1 MSSKNRA
8 KKYRY
13 VKKMRENML
22 QTVDGN
28 FQNPLL
34 SDSSNK
40 SWILIKSKDRI
51 LCAVFNCYSICL
63 QVLLEGDFLQLPIK
77 K

>member
-13 VKKMRENML
+13 VTKMRENML
-22 QTVDGN
+22 QTVDGH

-34 SDSSNK
+34 SDSSMSYHNNF
-40 SWILIKSKDRI
+40 IELM
-51 LCAVFNCYSICL
+51 CGF
-63 QVLLEGDFLQLPIK
+63 
-77 K
+77 